1 MNSNFEFLILNFELY
16 ECASRAG
23 LSSYCSMFSQ
33 SQRVLHHRPYHQV
46 DDAFIKQARA
56 KRAHQFKIN
65 NSKFKIQG
73 LNK

>member
-1 MNSNFEFLILNFELY
+1 MNSDFEFFILNFELN

-23 LSSYCSMFSQ
+23 LSSYCSMLSQ
-33 SQRVLHHRPYHQV
+33 SQGVLPHRPYHRV

-56 KRAHQFKIN
+56 KRAHQFKIH

-73 LNK
+73 